1 METAAMA
8 DLFAGLLL
16 AGALALAVS
25 LTLPKL
31 RPLVARFGLTIAAL
45 VAVGATS
52 GSLYFSEVA
61 NFNPCE
67 MCWVQRIFMYPL
79 ALILPMA
86 AIRRDRNVN
95 AYAVAIAVVGL
106 GFSTYHTQ
114 LQLRPDQSTSCDLAN
129 PCSSKWIE
137 ALGFATIPMMAGLSF
152 VLILASLT
160 ASIRFDR

>member
-1 METAAMA
+1 MA